1 MSTAVRSIGGVI
13 GGLGLVVGIGC
24 GLGGGCGL
32 WSGRRLLIGGR
43 HTLAHV
49 LGCAAMGQRVHIV
62 IAGELLARIDA
73 AVEETETPRARWI
86 ARACEQRLTN
96 DAAGLALLEDAER
109 SLVDIALPVRPSPM
123 VGETTERA
131 LRGSGGPQLY
141 PRSSSQSKSG
151 VRPIPKGKP

>member
-1 MSTAVRSIGGVI
+1 
-13 GGLGLVVGIGC
+13 
-24 GLGGGCGL
+24 
-32 WSGRRLLIGGR
+32 
-43 HTLAHV
+43 
-49 LGCAAMGQRVHIV
+49 MGQHVHIV
-62 IAGELLARIDA
+62 IADELLARIDA

-123 VGETTERA
+123 VGETTEPQPA
-131 LRGSGGPQLY
+131 GLVRGCCPECGATSGDEACWDPEDGYRDGCPIASRENPTMPDSDSWTCIQRLASDM
-141 PRSSSQSKSG
+141 PRLGARSSAQSKAG